1 MACDDVGRAWQGRG
15 GGRTCPISAPL
26 PDLMLVLPFSS
37 PCSLQTPSFSL
48 SQPRSTVGWR
58 LSEPLL
64 QGTSKGTSRSPGLP
78 RGAHPPCPENP
89 LPKIGDR
96 AGAET
101 LQPLVTQV
109 RNSTLGEGRKSR
121 ERRGLLSPHPR

>member
-1 MACDDVGRAWQGRG
+1 MGPVIPDGGGRDDGGGRGGVACDDVGRAWQGWE
-15 GGRTCPISAPL
+15 GGRTCPISAPF

-58 LSEPLL
+58 LGEPLL

-89 LPKIGDR
+89 LPK
-96 AGAET
+96 
-101 LQPLVTQV
+101 V
-109 RNSTLGEGRKSR
+109 
-121 ERRGLLSPHPR
+121 